1 MELKG
6 KKQGKH
12 YSESHWKK
20 VRDGDITPVTST
32 SEEEEVGT
40 PASKLDISIR
50 H

>member
-1 MELKG
+1 MEVKG

-12 YSESHWKK
+12 YSESHRKK
-20 VRDGDITPVTST
+20 VSEGDITPVTST